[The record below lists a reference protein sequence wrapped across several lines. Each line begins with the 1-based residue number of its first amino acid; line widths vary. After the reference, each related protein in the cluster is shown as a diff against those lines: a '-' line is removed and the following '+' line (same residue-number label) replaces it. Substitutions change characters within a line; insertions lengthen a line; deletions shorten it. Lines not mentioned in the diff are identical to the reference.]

1 MARTTSCQAGG
12 GRQFCGDGRAR
23 FFSAR
28 PLEIMSMVLS
38 QSERLRLI
46 AEQARGVV
54 SRNKTVD
61 SSLITFKNQMRAS
74 KTSTPLTVP
83 TTLNTSGCGA
93 FTVATGVGTQ
103 MTQEGLLQK
112 AAGCAICSDD
122 DSVVNNVIILPT
134 PCINFLAPP
143 FTQQNLS
150 TMYVA
155 PCTNPGVRVYFPPVR
170 PSCSTIIGQNV
181 FPS

>member
-1 MARTTSCQAGG
+1 MR
-12 GRQFCGDGRAR
+12 RRRRPR
-23 FFSAR
+23 FFSPR
-28 PLEIMSMVLS
+28 RLDIMSMVLS

-54 SRNKTVD
+54 ARNKTVD
-61 SSLITFKNQMRAS
+61 ASLITFKNQMRAS
-74 KTSTPLTVP
+74 KATPVPLTVP
-83 TTLNTSGCGA
+83 TTLNTAGCGA

-103 MTQEGLLQK
+103 MTQEGLMQK

-122 DSVVNNVIILPT
+122 DSVVNAAIVLPT
-134 PCINFLAPP
+134 PCVNFLAPP

-155 PCTNPGVRVYFPPVR
+155 PCTNPGNKVFFPTVR
-170 PSCSTIIGQNV
+170 PSCNKIIGPNV
-181 FPS
+181 FPCS